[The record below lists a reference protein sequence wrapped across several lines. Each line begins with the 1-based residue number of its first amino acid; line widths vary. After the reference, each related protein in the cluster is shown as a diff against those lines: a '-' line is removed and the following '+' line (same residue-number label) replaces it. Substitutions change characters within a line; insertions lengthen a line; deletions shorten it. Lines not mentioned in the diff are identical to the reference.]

1 MTTLSSARSL
11 VSSLTTRA
19 ERCADDD
26 IKHNIGCHGRQEGDD
41 YGNDVN
47 IEDDEDIASIEADG
61 GASADLSGDGE
72 KVEKQMLTAALVS
85 SIVELAGTPLV
96 ARTSSVGETE
106 PHVAN
111 VTRRRS
117 LRKRTPDRK
126 STAPASS
133 SSWDET
139 SLSPEVSRKS
149 HHPSQVETSGRTLLA
164 SSEKVASS
172 NKFSPGTKKRN
183 LNSKSNTS
191 ESNVSIRHSS
201 SHQSEI
207 LSPKTVT
214 APAKPPKYNPTLIKT
229 GFKGSKLN
237 PLVPNPL
244 AIAQES
250 SFHMNCY
257 QSNSKSKGFTKKTNT
272 LMSAAPHALL
282 TDPNHHPSHARTMQM
297 GGQLANIAESMSSQY
312 YQTDDLTAS
321 CVDQGGS
328 RSRGR
333 IFSIDLD
340 PAVLDFVENIVDPL
354 ACEKTDMPTNE
365 ASGSGNTFCA
375 KNSCIH
381 KSGREQNSGCAPGYR
396 DRGFSFEFFSFGI
409 NEDEPLPPV
418 PTTCG
423 SMVQNRLRGDSIIF
437 DPTSFC
443 EGGIHETSALLQV
456 KQEKRNEGYHCTTT
470 RVTSTAPDS
479 ARSTSAT
486 TMLSLPSKSICA
498 PADIVNSVTD
508 KIHHQ
513 ATSSRFESHIQ
524 NKCRRSKCPITSRSD
539 SQQIPGIALPSSRFS
554 DDTIHMP
561 HGSDAAAAAAAGFT
575 QTSIATPNNLSH
587 TACPLELLNK
597 EGRIGIYL
605 PEERKARIAKF
616 HSKRK
621 IRIWRKRI
629 KYDCRKKLADSRP
642 RVKGRFV
649 KRSDVASVAR

>member
-340 PAVLDFVENIVDPL
+340 RKYLVPSILEISKFITQPL
-354 ACEKTDMPTNE
+354 T
-365 ASGSGNTFCA
+365 
-375 KNSCIH
+375 
-381 KSGREQNSGCAPGYR
+381 
-396 DRGFSFEFFSFGI
+396 
-409 NEDEPLPPV
+409 
-418 PTTCG
+418 
-423 SMVQNRLRGDSIIF
+423 
-437 DPTSFC
+437 
-443 EGGIHETSALLQV
+443 
-456 KQEKRNEGYHCTTT
+456 
-470 RVTSTAPDS
+470 
-479 ARSTSAT
+479 
-486 TMLSLPSKSICA
+486 
-498 PADIVNSVTD
+498 
-508 KIHHQ
+508 
-513 ATSSRFESHIQ
+513 
-524 NKCRRSKCPITSRSD
+524 
-539 SQQIPGIALPSSRFS
+539 
-554 DDTIHMP
+554 
-561 HGSDAAAAAAAGFT
+561 
-575 QTSIATPNNLSH
+575 
-587 TACPLELLNK
+587 
-597 EGRIGIYL
+597 
-605 PEERKARIAKF
+605 
-616 HSKRK
+616 
-621 IRIWRKRI
+621 
-629 KYDCRKKLADSRP
+629 
-642 RVKGRFV
+642 
-649 KRSDVASVAR
+649 

>member
-1 MTTLSSARSL
+1 
-11 VSSLTTRA
+11 
-19 ERCADDD
+19 
-26 IKHNIGCHGRQEGDD
+26 
-41 YGNDVN
+41 
-47 IEDDEDIASIEADG
+47 
-61 GASADLSGDGE
+61 
-72 KVEKQMLTAALVS
+72 
-85 SIVELAGTPLV
+85 
-96 ARTSSVGETE
+96 
-106 PHVAN
+106 
-111 VTRRRS
+111 
-117 LRKRTPDRK
+117 
-126 STAPASS
+126 
-133 SSWDET
+133 
-139 SLSPEVSRKS
+139 
-149 HHPSQVETSGRTLLA
+149 
-164 SSEKVASS
+164 
-172 NKFSPGTKKRN
+172 
-183 LNSKSNTS
+183 
-191 ESNVSIRHSS
+191 
-201 SHQSEI
+201 
-207 LSPKTVT
+207 
-214 APAKPPKYNPTLIKT
+214 
-229 GFKGSKLN
+229 
-237 PLVPNPL
+237 
-244 AIAQES
+244 
-250 SFHMNCY
+250 
-257 QSNSKSKGFTKKTNT
+257 
-272 LMSAAPHALL
+272 
-282 TDPNHHPSHARTMQM
+282 
-297 GGQLANIAESMSSQY
+297 
-312 YQTDDLTAS
+312 
-321 CVDQGGS
+321 
-328 RSRGR
+328 
-333 IFSIDLD
+333 
-340 PAVLDFVENIVDPL
+340 
-354 ACEKTDMPTNE
+354 MPTNE